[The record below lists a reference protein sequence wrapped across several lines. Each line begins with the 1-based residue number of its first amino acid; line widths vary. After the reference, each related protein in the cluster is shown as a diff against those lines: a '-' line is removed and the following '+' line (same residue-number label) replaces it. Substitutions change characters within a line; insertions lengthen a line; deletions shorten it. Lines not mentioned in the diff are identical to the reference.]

1 MAAVAMQ
8 AAHSSLQLF
17 LLETPAICP
26 YSRKAPITRLATIQS
41 ESDSILDFVTLQTRK
56 THEILALWA
65 TLELLIDSADGFPLQ
80 MTPDAKTFIV
90 DTGASITIT
99 PSLHNKPPSPV
110 RAADKLKGIT
120 AGLMI
125 KGHGTSRYTLLSDDN
140 TLIEIV
146 LPNVLY
152 LPDCCVRLLCL

>member
-99 PSLHNKPPSPV
+99 PSLQ
-110 RAADKLKGIT
+110 AADELKGIT